1 MADAINGNKKLWNLA
16 SRCVVKNY
24 NDVKRIADL
33 NGDFGNHVVD
43 TSNPHNVNK
52 SQVGLGNVQNIDTTN
67 PANITQS
74 SSYRFVTDTEKNT
87 WNSKQSPATT
97 LAGYGITDATPSS
110 HIGSTG
116 TSHGVVTTSINGFMS
131 STDKTKLDGVE
142 TGANNYTHPSSHP
155 PSIITQDASNRFV
168 TDTEKSTW
176 NSKSDFSGSYN
187 DLTDI
192 PSGYTGSITVVT
204 DVTPSVLTKTIT
216 ITNGIITDIS

>member
-52 SQVGLGNVQNIDTTN
+52 SQVGLGNVQNVDTTN

-87 WNSKQSPATT
+87 WNGK
-97 LAGYGITDATPSS
+97 
-110 HIGSTG
+110 
-116 TSHGVVTTSINGFMS
+116 
-131 STDKTKLDGVE
+131 
-142 TGANNYTHPSSHP
+142 
-155 PSIITQDASNRFV
+155 QDA
-168 TDTEKSTW
+168 
-176 NSKSDFSGSYN
+176 
-187 DLTDI
+187 I
-192 PSGYTGSITVVT
+192 SGYTGTLTVVT
-204 DVTPSVLTKTIT
+204 ATTPSVLTKTIT

>member
-43 TSNPHNVNK
+43 TSNPHSVNK
-52 SQVGLGNVQNIDTTN
+52 SQVGLGNVQNVDTTN

-87 WNSKQSPATT
+87 WNNK
-97 LAGYGITDATPSS
+97 
-110 HIGSTG
+110 
-116 TSHGVVTTSINGFMS
+116 
-131 STDKTKLDGVE
+131 
-142 TGANNYTHPSSHP
+142 
-155 PSIITQDASNRFV
+155 QDA
-168 TDTEKSTW
+168 
-176 NSKSDFSGSYN
+176 
-187 DLTDI
+187 I
-192 PSGYTGSITVVT
+192 SGYTGTLTVVT
-204 DVTPSVLTKTIT
+204 ATVPSVLTKTIT